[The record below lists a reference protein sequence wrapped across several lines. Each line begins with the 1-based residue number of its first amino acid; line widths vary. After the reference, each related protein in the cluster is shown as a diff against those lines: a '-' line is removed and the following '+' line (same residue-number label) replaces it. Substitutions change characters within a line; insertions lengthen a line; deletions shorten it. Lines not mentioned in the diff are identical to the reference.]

1 LAAAFFLA
9 TAFLAGAFFVA
20 FLATFFFTATLTP
33 WVAVRAQVTHSDKP
47 RLPQRLEH
55 F

>member
-1 LAAAFFLA
+1 LAAAFFA
-9 TAFLAGAFFVA
+9 TTFLAGAFFVA

-47 RLPQRLEH
+47 RLP
-55 F
+55 